1 MVGGQDDVQGV
12 VRVQGDLVGTA
23 VWEQKFFERVVEV
36 EVVPRV

>member
-1 MVGGQDDVQGV
+1 
-12 VRVQGDLVGTA
+12 VRVQGDLVGMV